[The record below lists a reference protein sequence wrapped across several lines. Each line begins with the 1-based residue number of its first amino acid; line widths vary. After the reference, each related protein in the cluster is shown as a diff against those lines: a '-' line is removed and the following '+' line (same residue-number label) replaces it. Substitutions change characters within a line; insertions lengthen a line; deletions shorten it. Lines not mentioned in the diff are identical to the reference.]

1 MYDHFIAW
9 LEATPLSTLFK
20 VTFWVVPVMQS
31 IHILAIGVVFATGV
45 IIALRVAGL
54 SARHV
59 AIATLNDR
67 LIPWA
72 WCSLLVLLVTGVILI
87 ITEPGR
93 ALTNP
98 FFFAKLACIV
108 VVTVLMRGFQRAV
121 RRNPLRW
128 SGDTAMPWGARPIA
142 GFVVLLLLAII
153 FCGRFIAYYNVTD

>member
-1 MYDHFIAW
+1 MYAQFVNW
-9 LEATPLSTLFK
+9 LESTPLSTLFK

-31 IHILAIGVVFATGV
+31 IHILAIGVVFASGV
-45 IIALRVAGL
+45 IIALRVAGI

-59 AIATLNDR
+59 AIASLNDR
-67 LIPWA
+67 LIPWV
-72 WCSLLVLLVTGVILI
+72 WWSLLVLLSTGVILI

-98 FFFAKLACIV
+98 FFLAKLACIV
-108 VVTVLMRGFQRAV
+108 VAVAVMLGFQRAV

-128 SGDTAMPWGARPIA
+128 SGDVALPWGARSVA
-142 GFVVLLLLAII
+142 GLVVLLLLAII